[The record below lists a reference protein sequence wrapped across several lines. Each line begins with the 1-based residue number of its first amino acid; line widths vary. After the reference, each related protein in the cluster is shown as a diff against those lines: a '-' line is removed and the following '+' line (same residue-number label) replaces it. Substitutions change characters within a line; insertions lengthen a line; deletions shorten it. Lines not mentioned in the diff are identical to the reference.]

1 MNHTDETA
9 EPVKIIPLGETDS
22 TNRFMREYTGGEG
35 RLMTVVT
42 AEHQTAGRGQGRNTW
57 ESEAGKNLLFSVLTR
72 PSGLAARRQFV
83 MLEAG
88 ALAVRDAL
96 AAVIGETTVKWPN
109 DVYWRDMK
117 ISGTLSECTIS
128 GGLVGRCILGTG
140 INVNQRRFVS
150 DAPNP
155 VSLAMIT
162 GRDADR
168 PSLLRQFIA
177 RFSHY
182 LGMVNDG
189 QYDAIHG
196 LYAEALYRRTGRH
209 AWRDAG
215 GCFTAA
221 VERVEPDGRLVL
233 RRDDG
238 RLSTYMFKEVEHV
251 ING

>member
-1 MNHTDETA
+1 MSHTDETA
-9 EPVKIIPLGETDS
+9 EPVKIIALGETDS

-168 PSLLRQFIA
+168 LGLLRQFIA

-215 GCFTAA
+215 GCFTAT

>member
-1 MNHTDETA
+1 MSHTDETA
-9 EPVKIIPLGETDS
+9 EPVKIIALGETDS

-168 PSLLRQFIA
+168 PGLLRQFIA

-221 VERVEPDGRLVL
+221 VERVKPDGRLVL